1 MGEESEGSG
10 LKSMGSG
17 RSVSLFFVFLIKK
30 KRNIC
35 YKHDRGNLCTIWVVV
50 TQMLI
55 VVSSS
60 GLDRRLRAE
69 GLRKRRQP
77 VSTREKLPGRG
88 AEKGWEL
95 SSQEN
100 WTFWNIDT
108 RRGMTL

>member
-1 MGEESEGSG
+1 
-10 LKSMGSG
+10 
-17 RSVSLFFVFLIKK
+17 
-30 KRNIC
+30 
-35 YKHDRGNLCTIWVVV
+35 
-50 TQMLI
+50 MLI

-88 AEKGWEL
+88 AGKGWEP